1 MQGVLLAEHDVC
13 PRWPSRQHRRPACM
27 RASPAAHSMP
37 QPGTSMLLLLLVCL
51 HRSVCA
57 PAASCLPCLGSV
69 AQAGDNIQQP
79 ARVLVYRHLRLC
91 WCGKRRL
98 HLRRY
103 CQDCQAGVGTCTV
116 CKEQG
121 RAGIDVFKCRLPSC
135 GHFYHGSCL
144 QDIQPHFASRLMRHA
159 PALRQLLPPSSA
171 ASHRARGPPRR
182 LTQISGFCGA

>member
-1 MQGVLLAEHDVC
+1 MPQVAQSPAQAPSVHAREPCSAQNAAAWDFRAFAALDVPALLRVRACGKLLTMPRQRCSSWRQHPEISVC
-13 PRWPSRQHRRPACM
+13 P
-27 RASPAAHSMP
+27 
-37 QPGTSMLLLLLVCL
+37 CL
-51 HRSVCA
+51 QA
-57 PAASCLPCLGSV
+57 PAAL
-69 AQAGDNIQQP
+69 
-79 ARVLVYRHLRLC
+79 LVRE
-91 WCGKRRL
+91 RRL
-98 HLRRY
+98 RLRRY

-182 LTQISGFCGA
+182 LTQISGFRGA